1 MTNTIKWLAA
11 ATALTAL
18 ATPVLAAKSDR
29 IVIEAVRQRIAD
41 ARAEPG
47 VAEHGGPELV
57 RAEAALPDLLR
68 MLDNNEK
75 VEVRSITAEIDALIA
90 TARLRGAMPGGARE
104 ATAEAP
110 ATLVL
115 QEVMFE
121 SGRAELKPGAMA
133 RLKPLVTYLR
143 ANGTVRVR
151 IDGHTDAQGDGAANR
166 ALSRNRALAVRDQLA
181 AAGIAPSRI
190 ITVAH
195 GAVRPVAS
203 NATAAG
209 RLQNRRVEIT
219 LIGHANHQVALRD

>member
-1 MTNTIKWLAA
+1 MTNRITLLAA
-11 ATALTAL
+11 ATALAAL
-18 ATPVLAAKSDR
+18 ATPVLAEKSDR
-29 IVIEAVRQRIAD
+29 IVVDAVRQRIAD

-47 VAEHGGPELV
+47 VAEFGGPELV

-75 VEVRSITAEIDALIA
+75 AEVRSITTEIDALIA
-90 TARLRGAMPGGARE
+90 TARLRGKMSGGARS
-104 ATAEAP
+104 ASAETP

-115 QEVMFE
+115 QDVMFE
-121 SGRAELKPGAMA
+121 SGRAELKPGAVA
-133 RLKPLVTYLR
+133 RLQPLITYLR

-151 IDGHTDAQGDGAANR
+151 IDGHTDAQGNGDANH
-166 ALSRNRALAVRDQLA
+166 ALSEHRALAVRDQLA

-190 ITVAH
+190 VTVPH
-195 GAVRPVAS
+195 GAAQPVAS

-219 LIGHANHQVALRD
+219 LIGHTDHRVALRD

>member
-1 MTNTIKWLAA
+1 MTNIIKLLAA
-11 ATALTAL
+11 ASALAAL
-18 ATPVLAAKSDR
+18 ATPVLAEKSDP
-29 IVIEAVRQRIAD
+29 IVVEAVRQRIAD

-75 VEVRSITAEIDALIA
+75 AEVRSITTEIDALIA
-90 TARLRGAMPGGARE
+90 TARLRGAISGGARN

-115 QEVMFE
+115 QDVMFE
-121 SGRAELKPGAMA
+121 SGRAELKPGAVA
-133 RLKPLVTYLR
+133 RLEPLVTYLR

-151 IDGHTDAQGDGAANR
+151 IDGHTDAQGNGADNR
-166 ALSRNRALAVRDQLA
+166 ALSRHRALVVRDQLA
-181 AAGIAPSRI
+181 DAGIAPSRI
-190 ITVAH
+190 VTVAH
-195 GAVRPVAS
+195 GAAQPLAS

>member
-1 MTNTIKWLAA
+1 MTNRITLLAG
-11 ATALTAL
+11 ATALAAL
-18 ATPVLAAKSDR
+18 APPVLAAKSDR
-29 IVIEAVRQRIAD
+29 IVVDAVRQRIAD

-47 VAEHGGPELV
+47 VAEFGGPELV

-75 VEVRSITAEIDALIA
+75 AEVRSITTEIDALIA
-90 TARLRGAMPGGARE
+90 TARLRGKMSGARS
-104 ATAEAP
+104 ASAETP

-115 QEVMFE
+115 RDVMFE
-121 SGRAELKPGAMA
+121 SGRAELKPGAVA
-133 RLKPLVTYLR
+133 RLRPLITYLR

-151 IDGHTDAQGDGAANR
+151 IDGHTDAQGNR
-166 ALSRNRALAVRDQLA
+166 ANNHALSEHRALAVRDQLA

-190 ITVAH
+190 VAVPH
-195 GAVRPVAS
+195 GAAQPVAS

-219 LIGHANHQVALRD
+219 LIGHADHRVALRD